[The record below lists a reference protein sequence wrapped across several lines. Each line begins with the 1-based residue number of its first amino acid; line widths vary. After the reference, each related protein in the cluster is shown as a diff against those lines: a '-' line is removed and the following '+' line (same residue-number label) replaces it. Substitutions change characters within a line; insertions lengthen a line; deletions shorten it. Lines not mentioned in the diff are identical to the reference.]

1 MHALGVKMVL
11 ARQVAVCSGASQAGC
26 TCSVPFPAAGQ
37 VRFVALWGDCASPE
51 FAECL
56 GVAKCTLGVKVLLAR
71 EVAVCNVRFP
81 AAVEVRFVALDRQKL
96 LIF

>member
-1 MHALGVKMVL
+1 MVL

-71 EVAVCNVRFP
+71 EIAVLVLAGLQRVAGKSC
-81 AAVEVRFVALDRQKL
+81 VEGASSSVPHP
-96 LIF
+96 